1 MTSSPFRADVFRD
14 RVVFVTG
21 GATGIG
27 FGICESFG
35 LHGAKIV
42 IMGRRQ
48 EALDQAIAKLT
59 AKGITAFALQGDV
72 RMPESEAQKLVGQ
85 IIEKY
90 GRLDVLVNNAAGNF
104 TCAAEDL
111 SAGGFKTVNEID
123 VQGCFNMCKA
133 CLPFLKKTG
142 ETSPAGSLIINIT
155 ATLQYHGTPFQVH
168 AASAKAGIDVITNT
182 LGVEWGEY
190 GIRVVGIAPGPIEG
204 TEGGPT
210 GRVFGGLLGNDRS
223 RQAIQKVVPLGR
235 FGTVRDIANA
245 ALFLAS
251 EAGAFITAETL
262 VVDGGQWHG
271 TSMMYQM
278 GKAFVSKKK
287 DEEKAK
293 RGKSKL

>member
-1 MTSSPFRADVFRD
+1 MTSPFRPDIFRD

-27 FGICESFG
+27 FGICEAFG
-35 LHGAKIV
+35 LHGAKIA
-42 IMGRRQ
+42 IMGRRK
-48 EALDQAIAKLT
+48 EVLDKAVAQLT
-59 AKGITAFALQGDV
+59 AKGISAIAIQGDV
-72 RMPESEAQKLVGQ
+72 RMPEAQAAALVDQ
-85 IIEKY
+85 IVQKF
-90 GRLDVLVNNAAGNF
+90 GRIDVLVNNAAGNF

-133 CLPFLKKTG
+133 CLPHLKKTG
-142 ETSPAGSLIINIT
+142 AESGALIINIT

-190 GIRVVGIAPGPIEG
+190 GIRVVGIAPGPIAG

-210 GRVFGGLLGNDRS
+210 GRVFGGLLGGDTS
-223 RQAIQKVVPLGR
+223 RESLLRVVPLGR
-235 FGTVRDIANA
+235 FGTVKDIANA

-251 EAGAFITAETL
+251 DAGGFITAETV

-278 GKAFVSKKK
+278 GKAFVARKK

-293 RGKSKL
+293 RATKSKL